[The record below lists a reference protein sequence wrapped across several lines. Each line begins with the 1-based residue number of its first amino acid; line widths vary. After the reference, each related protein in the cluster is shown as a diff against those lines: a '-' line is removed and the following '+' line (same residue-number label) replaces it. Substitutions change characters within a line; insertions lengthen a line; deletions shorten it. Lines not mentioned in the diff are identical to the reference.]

1 MRASC
6 PELVKS
12 DSQSSHFKMHLYSGK
27 IIHRDRARPLAFI
40 DKDNQAFSAWGEKL
54 ITDRTHMKRLIEY
67 AVDGGAELM

>member
-1 MRASC
+1 
-6 PELVKS
+6 
-12 DSQSSHFKMHLYSGK
+12 MHLYSGK